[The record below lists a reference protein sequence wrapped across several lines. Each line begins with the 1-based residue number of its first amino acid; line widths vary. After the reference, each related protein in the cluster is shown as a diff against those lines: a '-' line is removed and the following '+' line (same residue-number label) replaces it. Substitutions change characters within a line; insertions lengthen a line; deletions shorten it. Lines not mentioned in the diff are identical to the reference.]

1 MAGEEDLEYTLL
13 ICNECHV
20 YRIPPRVTSAGYKC
34 SDWKEEDHLW
44 TGRVRMTARGETC
57 LIKLEDP
64 NSGELFAEC
73 PVPPDGTG
81 VERVLDSSRYFVLRI
96 DDGSGRHAFIG
107 MGFADRNTAFD
118 FNAAIQDHIKGI
130 KAEKEAA
137 AVASNPGPSKD
148 YSLKQGETIR
158 INIKK
163 GKGKG
168 TGAAPAAAAGGLAAP
183 AMGMVGLKLTP
194 PPPAGQQKR
203 GHQGQVPQQ
212 QQQQQQQQ
220 QPKED
225 EWGDFGS
232 ASNNAGGGNDWVTF

>member
-1 MAGEEDLEYTLL
+1 
-13 ICNECHV
+13 
-20 YRIPPRVTSAGYKC
+20 
-34 SDWKEEDHLW
+34 
-44 TGRVRMTARGETC
+44 MTAVVCPPSLSPYPSLHCYARFLVLSLSLSLARSHSLSFFLSLSLLLLESWNDTI
-57 LIKLEDP
+57 LI
-64 NSGELFAEC
+64 
-73 PVPPDGTG
+73 
-81 VERVLDSSRYFVLRI
+81 
-96 DDGSGRHAFIG
+96 GRHAFIG